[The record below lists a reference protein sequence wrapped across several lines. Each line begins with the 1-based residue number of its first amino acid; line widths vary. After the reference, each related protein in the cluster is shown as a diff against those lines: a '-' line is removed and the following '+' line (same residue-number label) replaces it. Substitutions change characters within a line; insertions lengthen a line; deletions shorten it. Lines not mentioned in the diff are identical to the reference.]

1 MEREIT
7 MSSATAT
14 HPPAPAA
21 PAVSALRGLTRSE
34 LRLFLRE
41 RVGVF
46 WGVGFPV
53 VLLIIFGAIPGFRDP
68 VSKDLPGVS
77 ILDAYVPILFAF
89 VLAMLA
95 LNVVPPVLAGY
106 REKGILRRLA
116 TTPVGP
122 YRVLAAQLIINMSM
136 AIVTLVVLL
145 AVARIAYDVPLPR
158 QAGGFILALA
168 LALVALFGLGMII
181 AAVATTGRMANAIGA
196 ILFFPLMFFS
206 GLWLPI
212 ASMPAVLQ
220 HVSHAT
226 PLGAAVQALTD
237 SWRGTFPHPVQLITL
252 AAYAI
257 VLPALAA
264 KLFRWE

>member
-1 MEREIT
+1 
-7 MSSATAT
+7 MSTAT
-14 HPPAPAA
+14 SARPPAAA
-21 PAVSALRGLTRSE
+21 PPPAHALRQLTRSE

-41 RVGVF
+41 RVGLI

-53 VLLIIFGAIPGFRDP
+53 VLLIIFGAIPGFRSP
-68 VSKDLPGVS
+68 VTKALPGES

-122 YRVLAAQLIINMSM
+122 RRVLAAQLIINIAM
-136 AIVTLVVLL
+136 AVVVLAVLL
-145 AVARIAYDVPLPR
+145 AVARIAYHVPLPR

-168 LALVALFGLGMII
+168 LAIAAVFGLGVVI
-181 AAVATTGRMANAIGA
+181 AAVAGSGRVANAAGA
-196 ILFFPLMFFS
+196 ILFFPMMFFS

-212 ASMPAVLQ
+212 AAMPRLLQ
-220 HVSHAT
+220 HVSRAT

-237 SWRGTFPHPVQLITL
+237 SWAGHFPHPAQLVTL
-252 AAYAI
+252 AVYAI
-257 VLPALAA
+257 VLPVLAA
-264 KLFRWE
+264 RLFRWE